1 MVQNMVDIGTYVC
14 ALEKN
19 VYSSLERCR
28 SL

>member
-1 MVQNMVDIGTYVC
+1 MVQNMVDIGTCVC